1 LWRKAPVCNLKSR
14 FLLTPH
20 KQEERD
26 FSTFFTKYYYIC
38 QQKNKHTFMT
48 VKQSIKESLT
58 NLVWWREMI
67 TIVIGCAMCAVGFVF
82 FINPYNIVPG
92 GVYGMGIVLHNIF
105 PSIQVGTFGYMM
117 DIPLL
122 TIAIILFGKQF
133 GGRTLFAAFITPGI
147 MNIISAAVYPTK
159 EALQSLDPSQLMGG
173 AINLSDHLMLACIL
187 GGTIIGAG
195 LGLVVRSNATTGGT
209 DIIAMILNRYLHIPF
224 SRGVLMADSF
234 VVLAGLIVIGFGVGI
249 DGGEAGGWLLSLY
262 SLICIFVTSRVIDYV
277 IDGASYDK
285 LLFIIG
291 NTHSEPLRQY
301 IINDMERGG
310 TYIKASGMY
319 SKDEKEM
326 IFLVVSRREVAQVQ
340 RKIRE
345 IDPTIFLVVTDA
357 YDTYGEGFKPF
368 PEKDAMLND

>member
-1 LWRKAPVCNLKSR
+1 
-14 FLLTPH
+14 
-20 KQEERD
+20 
-26 FSTFFTKYYYIC
+26 
-38 QQKNKHTFMT
+38 MT

-92 GVYGMGIVLHNIF
+92 GVDGIGIVLHNIF

>member
-1 LWRKAPVCNLKSR
+1 MARKV
-14 FLLTPH
+14 
-20 KQEERD
+20 
-26 FSTFFTKYYYIC
+26 
-38 QQKNKHTFMT
+38 
-48 VKQSIKESLT
+48 SIKERIT
-58 NLVWWREMI
+58 DKVWWREML
-67 TIVIGCAMCAVGFVF
+67 TIVFGCTMCAIGFVF

-92 GVYGMGIVLHNIF
+92 GVYGLGIVLHNIF

-122 TIAIILFGKQF
+122 TIALLLFGKKF
-133 GGRTLFAAFITPGI
+133 GGRTLFAAFITPGL
-147 MNIISAAVYPTK
+147 MNIISAAAYPTQ
-159 EALQSLDPSQLMGG
+159 EALQSLDPTQLMGG

-195 LGLVVRSNATTGGT
+195 LGFVVRSNATTGGT

-224 SRGVLMADSF
+224 SRGVLIADSC
-234 VVLAGLIVIGFGVGI
+234 VVLAGLVVIGFGIGTES
-249 DGGEAGGWLLSLY
+249 GEAGGWLLSLY
-262 SLICIFVTSRVIDYV
+262 SLICIFVAARVIDYV

-301 IINDMERGG
+301 IIGDMERGG

-319 SKDEKEM
+319 SKQDKEM

-345 IDPTIFLVVTDA
+345 IDPTVFLVVTDA

-368 PEKDAMLND
+368 PEKDSMLNN

>member
-1 LWRKAPVCNLKSR
+1 
-14 FLLTPH
+14 
-20 KQEERD
+20 
-26 FSTFFTKYYYIC
+26 
-38 QQKNKHTFMT
+38 MT
-48 VKQSIKESLT
+48 LKQSIKESLT

-224 SRGVLMADSF
+224 SRGVLIADSF